1 MCASRILGMFC
12 LCALMF
18 ALVVAG
24 VDGNLGEGEHC
35 WSGLRDFLAMKLACL
50 HVISL
55 FNTMNALF

>member
-1 MCASRILGMFC
+1 
-12 LCALMF
+12 MF